1 MALPRWL
8 TRKAR
13 VPAGQ
18 HVVSMFP
25 VLHVGPVPPFD
36 PATWSFKV
44 FGLVQEEKA
53 FTYKELTSGALFP
66 ISTVAADFHCVTSWS
81 RLDNVWGGIK
91 FVDLLD
97 HLDVSPKAHYVMV
110 HCEYGYTTN
119 LPLADLKRPETLLAW
134 QHNGSNLD
142 PDHGYPLRLV
152 VPHLYGWKSAKWLRG
167 LEFMAANEPGYWE
180 QRGYHPYGDPWR
192 QQRYSWDG

>member
-8 TRKAR
+8 TGKAR

-18 HVVSMFP
+18 HVVTKFP
-25 VLHVGPVPPFD
+25 VLHVGPVPAFD
-36 PATWSFKV
+36 PDTWSFKV
-44 FGLVQEEKA
+44 FGLVREEK
-53 FTYKELTSGALFP
+53 TYTYEALTSGTPFP
-66 ISTVAADFHCVTSWS
+66 VSTVAVDFHCVTSWS
-81 RLDNVWGGIK
+81 KLDNVWGGLR

-97 HLDVSPKAHYVMV
+97 HIRMSPKAHYVMA

-119 LPLADLKRPETLLAW
+119 IPLADLKRPQTLLAW
-134 QHNGSNLD
+134 QHNGADLD

-180 QRGYHPYGDPWR
+180 QRGYHSYGDPWR
-192 QQRYSWDG
+192 QQRYSWDT

>member
-8 TRKAR
+8 TGKAR

-18 HVVSMFP
+18 HVVTKFP
-25 VLHVGPVPPFD
+25 VLHVGPVPAFD
-36 PATWSFKV
+36 PATWSFKM
-44 FGLVQEEKA
+44 FGLVREEKE
-53 FTYKELTSGALFP
+53 FTYEVLTSGELFP
-66 ISTVAADFHCVTSWS
+66 ISTVTADFHCVTSWS
-81 RLDNVWGGIK
+81 KLDNVWGGIQ

-97 HLDVSPKAHYVMV
+97 HIRVSSKAHYVMA

-119 LPLADLKRPETLLAW
+119 IPLADLKRSQTLLAW
-134 QHNGSNLD
+134 QHNGVDLE

-167 LEFMAANEPGYWE
+167 LEFMAVNEPGYWE
-180 QRGYHPYGDPWR
+180 QRGYHVYGDPWR
-192 QQRYSWDG
+192 QQRYSWDC